1 MPASAPCRSIIML
14 AKELGIELNLKH
26 LDLHNGEHLKPEFVA
41 VSKDISNGILFFE
54 LFIIY
59 LNFLFHFMLS

>member
-26 LDLHNGEHLKPEFVA
+26 LDLSNGEQLKPEFLA
-41 VSKDISNGILFFE
+41 VSKDIF
-54 LFIIY
+54 
-59 LNFLFHFMLS
+59 